1 MNHSSVLV
9 SGQILQIYKS
19 EKFLKSHVVLEG
31 IGEVEGLPFESEAD
45 EDTCGQELGAAFGS
59 TTSA

>member
-45 EDTCGQELGAAFGS
+45 GDTCGQGLGAAFGS
-59 TTSA
+59 TMSA

>member
-19 EKFLKSHVVLEG
+19 KKFFKSHVVLEG
-31 IGEVEGLPFESEAD
+31 IGERRGGGGLPFESD
-45 EDTCGQELGAAFGS
+45 SDGDDCGLGLGLW
-59 TTSA
+59 